1 MVIISIRGAG
11 LGALALTFACTA
23 THSGQLAPDSQ
34 NPYRATDAPVS
45 AHRPDPHE
53 PAADPDSDAP
63 VSLHGIL
70 AYAQIHA
77 PAIRIAQA
85 RTLRGPAEI
94 QAAHVR
100 LPSDPSIN
108 VSAGPRLAPNGN
120 FGVDVQLSVQQ
131 QVEIAGQR
139 RLRIAAAE
147 RFDEVT
153 RAESR
158 QAAWQ
163 VHQRVHALF
172 HRVLIAREQSAAA
185 QRWLEFT
192 EQLLD
197 IARRR
202 QRAGDISALD
212 ITAAEGEL
220 AQARQAKIRADS
232 TYRRIRLQLAETAG
246 WPADKLPEPAGVLD
260 KPRAALSTAQLV
272 QMSHERHP
280 GLRTSEARIREATA
294 RARLADREAWPSATV
309 GLSYTREAESMGGFS
324 GDSEA
329 HIVLA
334 GFGLSLPLWYQ
345 NRPERSRA
353 RAALAIAR
361 TESDVLR
368 STLAAR
374 VARATEA
381 VNAASQ
387 RVAVYGD
394 DIVPTF
400 ERNLTLIRKAFELGE
415 IDVLQVLVARER
427 FLEVQRD
434 ALGAY
439 QDYFDALA
447 ALEAVVGT
455 EISPDDRHDEA
466 TAPASTGGAR

>member
-1 MVIISIRGAG
+1 MIKNSIRGAG
-11 LGALALTFACTA
+11 LGALALAFACTA
-23 THSGQLAPDSQ
+23 THSASPGTDSTVPHKGADAPDIASQ
-34 NPYRATDAPVS
+34 LDA
-45 AHRPDPHE
+45 HG
-53 PAADPDSDAP
+53 PAANPNSDTP

-70 AYAQIHA
+70 AYAYSHA
-77 PAIRIAQA
+77 PAIRLAQA
-85 RTLRGPAEI
+85 RTMRGPAEI
-94 QAAHVR
+94 HAARVR

-108 VSAGPRLAPNGN
+108 VSAGPRLAPNGS

-131 QVEIAGQR
+131 KVEIAGQR
-139 RLRIAAAE
+139 RLRIAAAK

-153 RAESR
+153 RSESR
-158 QAAWQ
+158 QAVWL

-172 HRVLIAREQSAAA
+172 HRALIAREQSAAA

-212 ITAAEGEL
+212 ITVAEGEL
-220 AQARQAKIRADS
+220 AQARQAKILADS
-232 TYRRIRLQLAETAG
+232 AYRTIRLQLAETAG

-260 KPRAALSTAQLV
+260 KPRAARSTKQLV
-272 QMSHERHP
+272 QLAYEQHP
-280 GLRTSEARIREATA
+280 GLRTSETRIHEAAA

-334 GFGLSLPLWYQ
+334 RFGLSLPLWYQ
-345 NRPERSRA
+345 NRPERTRA

-387 RVAVYGD
+387 RVAVYGG

-415 IDVLQVLVARER
+415 IDVLKVLVARER
-427 FLEVQRD
+427 FLDVQRD

-447 ALEAVVGT
+447 ALEAVVGS

-466 TAPASTGGAR
+466 TSSASAGGVR